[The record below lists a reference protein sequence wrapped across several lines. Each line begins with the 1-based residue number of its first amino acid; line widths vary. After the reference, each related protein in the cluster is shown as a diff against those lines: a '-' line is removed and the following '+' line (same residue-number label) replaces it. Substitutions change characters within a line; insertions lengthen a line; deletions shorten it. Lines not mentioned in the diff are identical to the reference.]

1 MSRWWWI
8 GTLLVVV
15 AGIAIGATR
24 SREYFG
30 GQPVTTPKVNAA
42 LDDIYR
48 TITHREIFA
57 DSALLLAADSGRA
70 YVALPSYFDTT
81 AVCELFAWPR
91 QGADLDTGVALVE
104 VHWYLVSND
113 SVVFYGIRPD
123 DGKRDITADAVWIE
137 YIFFYVR
144 RD

>member
-1 MSRWWWI
+1 MRLRWCI
-8 GTLLVVV
+8 IILLLLVVSV
-15 AGIAIGATR
+15 DGATR

-48 TITHREIFA
+48 AMTHREIFA
-57 DSALLLAADSGRA
+57 DSAMLLAADSGRA

-81 AVCELFAWPR
+81 AVCELFAWTR
-91 QGADLDTGVALVE
+91 QAVDLDTGIALVE
-104 VHWYLVSND
+104 VQWRLVSND